1 MKGKIYFW
9 LLFLNAIATV
19 GALVYLS
26 FELGALGLVL
36 MGLTIVW
43 LAWKILRLF
52 SSVIRL
58 QQEGIEVTEY
68 RFPELYHDIA
78 SLSERLNLKT
88 PRIYIVGDDVSPTR
102 GVSLFRTNVFFLPE
116 KAMRE
121 RNEFERARELLRL
134 KHNDEEKRF
143 ALLLGSWIPF
153 LRPAYLRT
161 ISLYRDRQAMH
172 LVDDPDS
179 VMQSILK
186 ENGRHQLIN
195 EIDVTAYLAEKRQIT
210 LAEVV
215 SEMVYTTPT
224 TDRRLIELGW
234 MSRETPTGQHAVRF
248 LLVASSIVAFVLI
261 GWSVQNVS
269 FSNETAKAV
278 VTSSDESKAN
288 GLQETKL
295 MAAIQ
300 KGTLEE
306 VQKELPDGDMK
317 AVDADGDTAL
327 HYLGYRKS
335 SEGLKEIFDTLLKQ
349 GSDVDAINDFGERPF
364 ITAVYSN
371 NNELVELY
379 LKNGENINQ
388 LDDQKY
394 TPLHHAV
401 EGEGVQTVKVL
412 LEQGADVSI
421 KNKDGLTP
429 LMLAQQ
435 YELDDIIRL
444 LKQHTSQTL

>member
-19 GALVYLS
+19 GILVYLS
-26 FELGALGLVL
+26 FELHEIGLVL
-36 MGLTIVW
+36 MGLAIGW
-43 LAWKILRLF
+43 LAWKVLRVF

-58 QQEGIEVTEY
+58 QQEGIEVNEH
-68 RFPELYHDIA
+68 RFPELYQDIA
-78 SLSERLNLKT
+78 MLSARLNLKT
-88 PRIYIVGDDVSPTR
+88 PRIYLVGNEASPVR
-102 GVSLFRTNVFFLPE
+102 GVSPFRTNVLFMPE
-116 KAMRE
+116 KAMWE
-121 RNEFERARELLRL
+121 RNEFERVRELLRL

-153 LRPAYLRT
+153 LQSAYLRT
-161 ISLYRDRQAMH
+161 VSLHRDRQAFD
-172 LVDDPDS
+172 LVEDQDS

-186 ENGRHQLIN
+186 ENGRHRLMD
-195 EIDVTAYLAEKRQIT
+195 EIDIADYLAEKKQIT

-215 SEMVYTTPT
+215 SEMVHAQPT
-224 TDRRLIELGW
+224 TDRRLVELGW
-234 MSRETPTGQHAVRF
+234 LARETPTGQQIVRF
-248 LLVASSIVAFVLI
+248 SLVVSSLIVFGFI

-269 FSNETAKAV
+269 FPTDSAKAV
-278 VTSSDESKAN
+278 VTSSNESKAD

-306 VQKELPDGDMK
+306 VRAELPDGDMK

-335 SEGLKEIFDTLLKQ
+335 SKGLKEIFDALIKQ

-371 NNELVELY
+371 NKELVELY
-379 LKNGENINQ
+379 LEKGEKINQ
-388 LDDQKY
+388 LDEQKY

-401 EGEGVQTVKVL
+401 EGEGTQTVKVL
-412 LEQGADVSI
+412 LDQGADVSI

>member
-1 MKGKIYFW
+1 
-9 LLFLNAIATV
+9 
-19 GALVYLS
+19 
-26 FELGALGLVL
+26 
-36 MGLTIVW
+36 
-43 LAWKILRLF
+43 
-52 SSVIRL
+52 
-58 QQEGIEVTEY
+58 
-68 RFPELYHDIA
+68 
-78 SLSERLNLKT
+78 
-88 PRIYIVGDDVSPTR
+88 
-102 GVSLFRTNVFFLPE
+102 
-116 KAMRE
+116 MRE

-317 AVDADGDTAL
+317 ARGC
-327 HYLGYRKS
+327 RW
-335 SEGLKEIFDTLLKQ
+335 
-349 GSDVDAINDFGERPF
+349 
-364 ITAVYSN
+364 
-371 NNELVELY
+371 
-379 LKNGENINQ
+379 
-388 LDDQKY
+388 
-394 TPLHHAV
+394 
-401 EGEGVQTVKVL
+401 
-412 LEQGADVSI
+412 
-421 KNKDGLTP
+421 
-429 LMLAQQ
+429 
-435 YELDDIIRL
+435 
-444 LKQHTSQTL
+444 

>member
-88 PRIYIVGDDVSPTR
+88 PRIYIVGDDVSPIR

-121 RNEFERARELLRL
+121 RNEFERVRELLRL

-186 ENGRHQLIN
+186 ENGRYRLID
-195 EIDVTAYLAEKRQIT
+195 EIDTAEYLAEKKHIT

-215 SEMVYTTPT
+215 SEMVHAQPT
-224 TDRRLIELGW
+224 TDRRLVELGW
-234 MSRETPTGQHAVRF
+234 LAREAPTGQRVIRF
-248 LLVASSIVAFVLI
+248 SLVASSLIVFGFI

-269 FSNETAKAV
+269 FPADSAKAV

-288 GLQETKL
+288 GLQETKM

-306 VQKELPDGDMK
+306 VRAELQDGDMK

-335 SEGLKEIFDTLLKQ
+335 SKGLKEIFDALIKQ

-371 NNELVELY
+371 NKELVELY
-379 LKNGENINQ
+379 LEQGEKINQ
-388 LDDQKY
+388 LDEQKY

-401 EGEGVQTVKVL
+401 EGEGAQTVKVL
-412 LEQGADVSI
+412 LDQGADVSI